1 MFESLCLKVRPL
13 IPPVSPALQNN
24 SVAVS
29 VPAANKVADKGA
41 DNYRIKQVKAVV
53 TEIKKK
59 RKGKPEITLWEVRV
73 GSAISKIYFTPSGE
87 RELFTLVY
95 WLDGKRKREV
105 FPTKEKAV
113 AAAKS
118 ANKELGKG
126 VLGAADLTAPQR
138 VACARALDLLA
149 PLATKV
155 RNGTSPSVFLLPR
168 TFLCEGCVLS
178 MGAEIFSI
186 GYPAAWKFIYE
197 KMDVCFFTSIRQ
209 ASA

>member
-1 MFESLCLKVRPL
+1 MKTAIVSNVCEPL
-13 IPPVSPALQNN
+13 PKGSSGDLPVSPALQN
-24 SVAVS
+24 SSFTVS
-29 VPAANKVADKGA
+29 APVANKGADKAA

-126 VLGAADLTAPQR
+126 DLGAADLTAPQTGGLR
-138 VACARALDLLA
+138 
-149 PLATKV
+149 
-155 RNGTSPSVFLLPR
+155 PR
-168 TFLCEGCVLS
+168 TGLAGTAGRANRGGGE
-178 MGAEIFSI
+178 
-186 GYPAAWKFIYE
+186 
-197 KMDVCFFTSIRQ
+197 
-209 ASA
+209 

>member
-41 DNYRIKQVKAVV
+41 DNYRIKQVNAVV

-87 RELFTLVY
+87 RELFTLAY

-105 FPTKEKAV
+105 FPTKEEAV
-113 AAAKS
+113 AAAR
-118 ANKELGKG
+118 
-126 VLGAADLTAPQR
+126 APTR
-138 VACARALDLLA
+138 NWARAIWARL
-149 PLATKV
+149 
-155 RNGTSPSVFLLPR
+155 
-168 TFLCEGCVLS
+168 
-178 MGAEIFSI
+178 I
-186 GYPAAWKFIYE
+186 
-197 KMDVCFFTSIRQ
+197 
-209 ASA
+209 